1 MLRHRAYLGL
11 LSLVLG
17 ASALACADRAL
28 GTSEELAVTR
38 AALTDTDA
46 LVISQIYGGGGN
58 SGATYSWD
66 YVELFNRGTTPV
78 SLGGASI
85 QYGSAAGAFG
95 GVVALPAVDVPAG
108 GWFLIQLAGGANTP
122 AELPVTAD
130 LKVTTT
136 NLAAANGKVVLSS
149 GATALACGQAGSPC
163 SGTAGVVDLVGWGT
177 ASDYEGTAVAA
188 VSGNAKAL
196 VRGTFGC
203 MDTNDNAA
211 DFTVVTPGA
220 LHNSASTPI
229 DCADAGTPDAGD
241 DAGEDAGDA
250 GVDAS
255 DAGRDAAPDTGAVDA
270 GVDARA
276 DAASRDAGGAVR
288 PGSND
293 DWVPQP
299 DTPVAD
305 SCAFAVDRRDGIPAA
320 ALLAVGALVL
330 GARRR
335 RR

>member
-1 MLRHRAYLGL
+1 MLRHRACLAL
-11 LSLVLG
+11 LSLVAG

-28 GTSEELAVTR
+28 GTEELAVTR
-38 AALTDTDA
+38 AALVDTDQ

-78 SLGGASI
+78 SLAGASI
-85 QYGSAAGAFG
+85 QYGPATTAFSQI
-95 GVVALPAVDVPAG
+95 VNLPDVTVPAG
-108 GWFLIQLAGGANTP
+108 SWFLIQLAGGNNTP

-130 LKVTTT
+130 FTATT
-136 NLAAANGKVVLSS
+136 NLSATNGKLVLSS
-149 GATALACGQAGSPC
+149 GATLVACGVGTPC

-177 ASDYEGTAVAA
+177 ASDHEGTAVPA
-188 VSGNAKAL
+188 VSGNAKAI

-203 MDTNDNAA
+203 KDTNDNAA

-255 DAGRDAAPDTGAVDA
+255 DAGSDAAPDTGTADA
-270 GVDARA
+270 APDARA

-320 ALLAVGALVL
+320 ALLVVGALVL

>member
-1 MLRHRAYLGL
+1 MLRHRASLGL

-28 GTSEELAVTR
+28 GTEELAVTR

-58 SGATYSWD
+58 AGATYSWD
-66 YVELFNRGTTPV
+66 YVELFNRGATPA

-95 GVVALPAVDVPAG
+95 GVVTLPAVTVPAG
-108 GWFLIQLAGGANTP
+108 GWFLIQLAGGNNTP
-122 AELPVTAD
+122 AELPVAAD
-130 LKVTTT
+130 LTVTTT

-149 GATALACGQAGSPC
+149 GATAVACGLAGSPC
-163 SGTAGVVDLVGWGT
+163 SGTAGIVDLVGWGT
-177 ASDYEGTAVAA
+177 ASDHEGAAVAA

-203 MDTNDNAA
+203 KDTNDNAA

-220 LHNSASTPI
+220 LHNAASTPI

-241 DAGEDAGDA
+241 DAGDDA

-255 DAGRDAAPDTGAVDA
+255 DAGRDAAPDTGTPDTGAP
-270 GVDARA
+270 DARA
-276 DAASRDAGGAVR
+276 DAAATTRDAGGATR

-305 SCAFAVDRRDGIPAA
+305 SCAFAVERQDGIPVA
-320 ALLAVGALVL
+320 ALLVVGALVV